1 MTYFAD
7 YYRSVERIKA
17 GDAREKLL
25 KIAISRALLLYQA
38 AFSLVVYVYQD
49 RWSRLANFLAV
60 NLIYVEHL
68 EPVYCLWIV
77 GFDLVACSPPADD
90 SRGGPSYHLLRE
102 VLLEE
107 SLGERYFTTSTSC
120 TVFLRKKKISIV
132 KVAQLIAIT
141 TRNVMQLI
149 IYGLNF
155 HFLNMHFTLFW
166 EEFARAKLFDEVEY
180 GHWLYALFLLQS
192 GLQLVATRRL
202 LSTLF
207 LVASNALPLF
217 AILFILP
224 RQLVTLVAKMGQQ
237 KNIFSTGHRLKG
249 FFAKNTAYIRLLG
262 DVSRLYG
269 TATFRFFLV
278 AYPQNAHLLMCLLLE
293 EEEGVGGRQRS
304 TTFKVGIATLLAQ
317 QLIII
322 LLVHVFSA
330 RLATAVHRPV
340 RLVNARLKMAAYLA
354 HFNVVNRYGLT
365 YGRVGAVT
373 YASFGRSMV
382 FYGKFLIY
390 AYRLFA

>member
-1 MTYFAD
+1 MRHKLISFLKRIIFYDMTYFAD

-77 GFDLVACSPPADD
+77 GFDLVAYSHLQTMFYQ

-149 IYGLNF
+149 IYGL
-155 HFLNMHFTLFW
+155 
-166 EEFARAKLFDEVEY
+166 
-180 GHWLYALFLLQS
+180 S
-192 GLQLVATRRL
+192 
-202 LSTLF
+202 
-207 LVASNALPLF
+207 
-217 AILFILP
+217 
-224 RQLVTLVAKMGQQ
+224 
-237 KNIFSTGHRLKG
+237 
-249 FFAKNTAYIRLLG
+249 
-262 DVSRLYG
+262 
-269 TATFRFFLV
+269 
-278 AYPQNAHLLMCLLLE
+278 
-293 EEEGVGGRQRS
+293 
-304 TTFKVGIATLLAQ
+304 
-317 QLIII
+317 
-322 LLVHVFSA
+322 
-330 RLATAVHRPV
+330 
-340 RLVNARLKMAAYLA
+340 
-354 HFNVVNRYGLT
+354 
-365 YGRVGAVT
+365 
-373 YASFGRSMV
+373 
-382 FYGKFLIY
+382 KFLIQIK
-390 AYRLFA
+390 